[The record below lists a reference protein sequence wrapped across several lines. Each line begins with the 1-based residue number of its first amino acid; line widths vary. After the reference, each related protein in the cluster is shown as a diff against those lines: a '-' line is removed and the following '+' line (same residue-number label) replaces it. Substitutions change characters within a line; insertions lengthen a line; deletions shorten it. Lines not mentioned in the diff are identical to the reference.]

1 MQKYLVCL
9 VLVLSCLAGACAGKD
24 VEFRPKGQM
33 ILGGSVGN
41 T

>member
-1 MQKYLVCL
+1 MRTL
-9 VLVLSCLAGACAGKD
+9 VLCLMLCFLLGACAGKD

-41 T
+41 